1 LRQEEIANGI
11 QVPRVRVGA
20 VMTAKYHIVLADIH
34 YPEHDAKALKVVFEF
49 IRKNKT
55 RIASVTLLGDAL
67 DCANLSRH
75 TRGKPRLRKHR
86 GYKDDLDGFKQ
97 DILEPIER
105 AVSPSC
111 KLVYICGN
119 HEDWIESD
127 LLDEMPELDGIV
139 NIPDVLRLEERG
151 WQWVPVGGHIERAGF
166 ILLHGDQIGSGIHVA
181 KKMVDSVNENCVMG
195 HVHRYS
201 AFSKAALVTERKK
214 QLGTT
219 LPCLC
224 TVAPAYAKNQPN
236 AFVVGFGILEE
247 WAHNRANLYVPI
259 VMDGEFSF
267 GGVIYG

>member
-1 LRQEEIANGI
+1 MNLERPLLAAGRDRVVNLFDLGDDPKCLLTESSSRLLAVDLTCGGVSCCRQSR
-11 QVPRVRVGA
+11 PTWR
-20 VMTAKYHIVLADIH
+20 
-34 YPEHDAKALKVVFEF
+34 
-49 IRKNKT
+49 
-55 RIASVTLLGDAL
+55 GDAL

-75 TRGKPRLRKHR
+75 TKGKPRLRKHR
-86 GYKDDLDGFKQ
+86 GYKQDLDGFTQ
-97 DILEPIER
+97 DILKPIER
-105 AVSPSC
+105 AVLPSC

-166 ILLHGDQIGSGIHVA
+166 VLLHGDQIGSGIHVA

-201 AFSKAALVTERKK
+201 AFSKAALVTEKKK
-214 QLGTT
+214 QLGAT

-224 TVAPAYAKNQPN
+224 TVAPAYAKNAPN

-247 WAHNRANLYVPI
+247 WANNRANLYAPI
-259 VMDGEFSF
+259 IMDGKFSF
-267 GGVIYG
+267 GGALYGA

>member
-1 LRQEEIANGI
+1 
-11 QVPRVRVGA
+11 
-20 VMTAKYHIVLADIH
+20 MTTKYHIVLADIH
-34 YPEHDAKALKVVFEF
+34 YPEHDANALKVVFEF
-49 IRKNKT
+49 IRKNKK

-75 TRGKPRLRKHR
+75 TKGKPSLRKHR
-86 GYKDDLDGFKQ
+86 GYKQDLDGFMQ

-105 AVSPSC
+105 AVLPAC
-111 KLVYICGN
+111 KLTYICGN

-151 WQWVPVGGHIERAGF
+151 WKWVPVGGHIERAGF
-166 ILLHGDQIGSGIHVA
+166 VLLHGDQIGSGMHVA
-181 KKMVDSVNENCVMG
+181 KKMVDSVNENCIMG
-195 HVHRYS
+195 HVHRFS
-201 AFSKAALVTERKK
+201 AFSKAALVTEKKK

-236 AFVVGFGILEE
+236 AFVVGFGVLEE
-247 WAHNRANLYVPI
+247 WAYNRANLYVPI
-259 VMDGEFSF
+259 VMDEKFSF
-267 GGVIYG
+267 GGVVYG